1 MATKPQIPK
10 GPSNQTKMG
19 ATPGTQLAA
28 MQNVSG
34 SNINPNMPVG
44 AQLAKQAASSYQ
56 KSLTAPGTAKTGSGV
71 TGGAFP
77 APTGMPGTSIKGPPA
92 SSAPAATSGTPA
104 TGRPAVTQGR
114 PDPTKGYNI
123 FQGMDPQQIQEMNK
137 GMGLSN
143 LFKGKRPEEEED
155 LGEPK
160 SILLGYSIGE
170 DEDPNA
176 PPEDWTGTAEEWANL
191 SESQKNYWKTFKAS
205 KDAFDKAGE
214 TTEEGPAYE
223 AEDYEFGSGGID
235 GVSAEVETAMDAG
248 DSAVESLKAL
258 ADAGPGTVSDYQGVD
273 DDLGGTN
280 IEAIEDAIEAWSFE
294 SESDVIGL
302 DPEKKQAAM
311 GQLDAKYATFLQ
323 QTLAGLDRQAAMAG
337 TFGSAAHTMNINSA
351 VSNALQQM
359 AGEFMELEKMDL
371 EAVEADYA
379 ESFSQ
384 MMGIS
389 EQYTNMENLGMQLE
403 NLNQAAYKMGLDKFA
418 QELAAYIATGE
429 TTNAVIAANQKEIDQ
444 LLQLG
449 ILDVNTFTAET
460 NAKQAEIALE
470 QASEELA
477 LQYEKQIMD
486 AAILFG
492 EKLAGEMET
501 YMTVL
506 KETLSG
512 AELQNGYSLILQ
524 MFANAQTELAGGA
537 DYDAVMTALNGSIS
551 LFFKQAF
558 ADLPG

>member
-71 TGGAFP
+71 TGGALP
-77 APTGMPGTSIKGPPA
+77 SPTGMPGTSIKGPPG
-92 SSAPAATSGTPA
+92 SSAPAATRGTPA
-104 TGRPAVTQGR
+104 TGRPVVTQGR

-143 LFKGKRPEEEED
+143 LFKGKRPEQEEED

-160 SILLGYSIGE
+160 SILLMQQTS
-170 DEDPNA
+170 DSA
-176 PPEDWTGTAEEWANL
+176 PDWYTGTQEEWDNL
-191 SESQKNYWKTFKAS
+191 TESEKNWYETNYEAQKKFN
-205 KDAFDKAGE
+205 E
-214 TTEEGPAYE
+214 LEEGVEKEPATYE
-223 AEDYEFGSGGID
+223 SEDYEFGSGSID
-235 GVSAEVETAMDAG
+235 GVSAEVKEAMGAG

-258 ADAGPGTVSDYQGVD
+258 ADAGPGTVSDYQGVN
-273 DDLGGTN
+273 DDLGGQN
-280 IEAIEDAIEAWSFE
+280 IYDIESAIEAWEAE
-294 SESDVIGL
+294 SGNDFIGL

-311 GQLDAKYATFLQ
+311 DQLDAKYATFLQ

-384 MMGIS
+384 MMGLS
-389 EQYTNMENLGMQLE
+389 EVYTNMENLGMQLE
-403 NLNQAAYKMGLDKFA
+403 TLNQAAYKMGLEQFA

-470 QASEELA
+470 QASDELV
-477 LQYEKQIMD
+477 LFYEKQVMD
-486 AAILFG
+486 SSILFG

-501 YMTVL
+501 YLTVL

-512 AELQNGYSLILQ
+512 AELKNAYQ
-524 MFANAQTELAGGA
+524 MVLGFFAEAQENLADGA
-537 DYDAVMTALNGSIS
+537 DYDQVMEILNDAIGD
-551 LFFKQAF
+551 FFDKVY
-558 ADLPG
+558 ADPPG